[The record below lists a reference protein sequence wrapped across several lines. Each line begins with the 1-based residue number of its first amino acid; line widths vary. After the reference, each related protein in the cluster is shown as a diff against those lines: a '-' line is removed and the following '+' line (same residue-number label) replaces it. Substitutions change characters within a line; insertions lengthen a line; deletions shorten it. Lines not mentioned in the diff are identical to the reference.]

1 MPARRLRVCSRIVK
15 RAVSKY
21 QARGPVIDRTSYN
34 TTLAIDIITNT
45 DLTTTTNA

>member
-1 MPARRLRVCSRIVK
+1 MAPNLTSVRHLQ
-15 RAVSKY
+15 Y